1 MGKRYRW
8 LVLAIFMSFV
18 IFHYADKLM
27 ISFLTPAIMNEFEIT
42 YTEMGMVLTGSLIVA
57 SILYPIWGYLYDKYS
72 RTKLISLASFIW
84 GLTTWLSALAK
95 NFFNFLISR
104 SATGIDDSC
113 YPGIYS
119 VVSDYFKPAER
130 GRTMGLLY
138 ASNVTGTILG
148 SIISLYVGSQYGWRS
163 AYFLTGSIG
172 VIIALTIYALVKD
185 PQRGISEPELESF
198 EKITQYRISKENIIN
213 VLKRRTLLLLY
224 IQCFS
229 AMFAWQVIIFWM
241 FSYLV
246 NVRGYPNDEATF
258 LMIVLMILMTV
269 GYVSGGTLGDFLFKK
284 YRRGRL
290 LLSTI
295 IVFAS
300 AILITLTI
308 YAPSKD
314 VFQVMAVIT
323 ASVIPMASANV
334 IATIN
339 DITEPE
345 ARSLAISIHEF
356 FGNVGSS
363 MSPLAAGII
372 ADVYGLGIAIAS
384 ISSLA
389 WAICGIFLFIASIFV
404 VKDMDK
410 LRSLMRER
418 AAIEKRKVEA
428 EK

>member
-8 LVLAIFMSFV
+8 LVLSIFMSFV

-27 ISFLTPAIMNEFEIT
+27 ISFLTPSIMNEFEIS

-57 SILYPIWGYLYDKYS
+57 SILYPTWGYLYDKYS

-84 GLTTWLSALAK
+84 GATTWISALAR

-104 SATGIDDSC
+104 SATGVDDSC

-130 GRTMGLLY
+130 GRAMGLLY

-148 SIISLYVGSQYGWRS
+148 SLISLFIGSQYGWRY
-163 AYFLTGSIG
+163 AYFFTGSIG
-172 VIIALTIYALVKD
+172 IIIALMIYLFVRD

-198 EKITQYRISKENIIN
+198 SKITVYRISRENIIN
-213 VLKRRTLLLLY
+213 VLRKRTLLLLY

-229 AMFAWQVIIFWM
+229 AMFAWQAIIYWM

-246 NVRGYPNDEATF
+246 NVRNYPNDEATF
-258 LMIVLMILMTV
+258 FMIILMVLMTIGYIV
-269 GYVSGGTLGDFLFKK
+269 GGVFGDFLFKK

-290 LLSTI
+290 LFSTL

-308 YAPSKD
+308 YAGSKD
-314 VFQVMAVIT
+314 IFQYFAIIT

-339 DITEPE
+339 DVTEPE

-363 MSPLAAGII
+363 LSPLAAGII
-372 ADVYGLGIAIAS
+372 ADVYGLGVAIAS
-384 ISSLA
+384 ISSTA
-389 WAICGIFLFIASIFV
+389 WLFCGIFLFIASLFV

-410 LRSLMRER
+410 LRNLMRER
-418 AAIEKRKVEA
+418 AMLERKKLETD
-428 EK
+428 E

>member
-1 MGKRYRW
+1 MGRRYRW
-8 LVLAIFMSFV
+8 LVLSVFMSFV
-18 IFHYADKLM
+18 IFHYADKLL
-27 ISFLTPAIMNEFEIT
+27 ISFLTPSIMNEFGIT
-42 YTEMGMVLTGSLIVA
+42 YTEMGMVLTGSLVVA
-57 SILYPIWGYLYDKYS
+57 SLLYPTWGYLYDKYS

-84 GLTTWLSALAK
+84 GATTWLSALAR
-95 NFFNFLISR
+95 NFFHFLISR

-119 VVSDYFKPAER
+119 VVSDYFRPSER
-130 GRTMGLLY
+130 GKAMGLLY

-148 SIISLYVGSQYGWRS
+148 SLISLFVGASYGWRY
-163 AYFLTGSIG
+163 AYFFTGSIG
-172 VIIALTIYALVKD
+172 IVVALMVYLLVKE

-198 EKITQYRISKENIIN
+198 IKITEYKISRKNIIN
-213 VLKRRTLLLLY
+213 ILKRKTLLLLY

-229 AMFAWQVIIFWM
+229 AMFAWQAIIYWM

-246 NVRGYPNDEATF
+246 NVRLYPNDEATF
-258 LMIVLMILMTV
+258 IMIILMVLMTI
-269 GYVSGGTLGDFLFKK
+269 GYIVGGTFGDFLFKK

-290 LLSTI
+290 LFSTL

-308 YAPSKD
+308 YAESKEI
-314 VFQVMAVIT
+314 FQYFAVVT

-339 DITEPE
+339 DVTEPE

-363 MSPLAAGII
+363 LSPLAAGII
-372 ADVYGLGIAIAS
+372 ADAYGLGVAIAS
-384 ISSLA
+384 ISSTA
-389 WAICGIFLFIASIFV
+389 WLFCGIFLFIASLFV

-410 LRSLMRER
+410 LRNIMRER
-418 AAIEKRKVEA
+418 AILESKKV
-428 EK
+428 KG

>member
-1 MGKRYRW
+1 MVKRYRW
-8 LVLAIFMSFV
+8 LVLSVFMSFV

-27 ISFLTPAIMNEFEIT
+27 ISFLTPSIMNEFKIT
-42 YTEMGMVLTGSLIVA
+42 YTEMGMVFTGSLIVA
-57 SILYPIWGYLYDKYS
+57 SILYPTWGYLYDKYS

-84 GLTTWLSALAK
+84 GATTWVSALAR
-95 NFFNFLISR
+95 NFSNFLISR

-130 GRTMGLLY
+130 GRVMGLLY

-148 SIISLYVGSQYGWRS
+148 SLISLFVGSQYGWRY

-172 VIIALTIYALVKD
+172 ILIASIIYIFVKD

-198 EKITQYRISKENIIN
+198 SKITVYRISKENILN
-213 VLKRRTLLLLY
+213 VLRSRTLILLY

-229 AMFAWQVIIFWM
+229 AMFAWQAIIYWM

-258 LMIVLMILMTV
+258 FMIVLMILMTFGYIV
-269 GYVSGGTLGDFLFKK
+269 GGIFGDFLFKK

-290 LLSTI
+290 LFSTM

-308 YAPSKD
+308 YAGSKD
-314 VFQVMAVIT
+314 IFQYFAVVT

-356 FGNVGSS
+356 FGNIGSA

-372 ADVYGLGIAIAS
+372 ADAYGLGVAIAS
-384 ISSLA
+384 ISSTA
-389 WAICGIFLFIASIFV
+389 WLFCGIFLFIASLFM
-404 VKDMDK
+404 VKDMNK
-410 LRSLMRER
+410 LRSLMHER
-418 AAIEKRKVEA
+418 AQLERKKLEA
-428 EK
+428 DK